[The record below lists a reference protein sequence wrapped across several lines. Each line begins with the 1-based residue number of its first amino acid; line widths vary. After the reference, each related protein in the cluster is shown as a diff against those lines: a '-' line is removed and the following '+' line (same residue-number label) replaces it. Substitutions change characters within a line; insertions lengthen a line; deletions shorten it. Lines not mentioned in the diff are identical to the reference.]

1 MRDFG
6 REVDKMNEDE
16 IEETLEKQ
24 LQLLS
29 ERSAEAEGK
38 VLAELSEAMVDI
50 AKLLI
55 Y

>member
-1 MRDFG
+1 M
-6 REVDKMNEDE
+6 DE
-16 IEETLEKQ
+16 AEIKETLEKQ

-29 ERSAEAEGK
+29 ECSTSFDGE